1 MARIGRVLF
10 SEQEVRAAV
19 ERVAEQIERTY
30 RPGELTMIV
39 ALRGGMVFAAD
50 LLRRIDL
57 PVRLDYVVAS
67 SYGSG
72 TAPGQ
77 LRITGGFE
85 LDLEGKDV
93 LIVDD
98 ILDSGRTMKTIRDQT
113 LAFDPKTV
121 RVAVLLDKPSRRQV
135 DLRPDFAGFEVPN
148 VFVVGYGLDHDQRYR
163 NLPYIAEVIDV

>member
-10 SEQEVRAAV
+10 SEQDVRAAV
-19 ERVAEQIERTY
+19 ERVAQQIERTY
-30 RPGELTMIV
+30 RPGEVTMIV

-113 LAFDPKTV
+113 LAFDPRTV

-163 NLPYIAEVIDV
+163 NLPYIAEVVDV